1 MRGVTTLCLCIGLLA
16 ISAPSASFAG
26 SRAPQ
31 ALLDKATSADADLR
45 THPEKLKFRHHIQR
59 VIRRWNW
66 ARRASRKQPALHQAA
81 LRGEASAW
89 ALMAH
94 WSGRSDDRVQ
104 AEALAAKLMPVTDS
118 APAELAAVTKPAAVA
133 PVAAAP
139 AVVAPSIAA
148 QPVPVPNG
156 EAAKSASETSVASA
170 PTAKPE
176 PAVASVLAGPAPPA
190 TSVATDVDAPLA
202 ATGERSVLAGDLDV
216 APLAAPQV
224 SAEPSP
230 TQIAAEV
237 DNLAAGLRAALAAV
251 GGAHESHHAH
261 DALPPNNLADDV
273 PGIQDSAQWRSS
285 TRRAAKPRQ
294 VSLLSIR
301 RVIVDAGHGGKDP
314 GAVGPGG
321 VREADVNLSIARRLG
336 TILIEKYG
344 LQVIYTRSSDEF
356 VSLKAR
362 TQIANEHEADLF
374 ISVHANAHRNRKV
387 HGIETYYLN
396 TTSNRY
402 ARRLARR
409 ENLLSNDTRDQDLEP
424 GMGMQAQDVGSL
436 PEGKLGQDLRLILA
450 DLAMRSASVESK
462 RLAGYVQTAM
472 VSGLRRQ
479 KETVKD
485 LGVKHA
491 LFYVLLG
498 ARMPSVLVETG
509 FISHAKESLRLAD
522 GAYQQHVA
530 RSIARGVMRFA
541 AEREDVARRNKSKKA
556 SQVTVVA
563 SLPATNT
570 LN

>member
-1 MRGVTTLCLCIGLLA
+1 MAVRGATILCLCFS
-16 ISAPSASFAG
+16 ISLISVSSASFAG
-26 SRAPQ
+26 YRDPQ
-31 ALLDKATSADADLR
+31 TLLDKAASADQDLR
-45 THPEKLKFRHHIQR
+45 AHPEKLKFRHYIQR

-66 ARRASRKQPALHQAA
+66 AGRASKRQPELHRAA

-94 WSGRSDDRVQ
+94 WSGRNDDRVQ
-104 AEALAAKLMPVTDS
+104 ADKLAAKLASMPGLVVTS
-118 APAELAAVTKPAAVA
+118 AL
-133 PVAAAP
+133 
-139 AVVAPSIAA
+139 
-148 QPVPVPNG
+148 
-156 EAAKSASETSVASA
+156 
-170 PTAKPE
+170 
-176 PAVASVLAGPAPPA
+176 
-190 TSVATDVDAPLA
+190 TDKDAPLA
-202 ATGERSVLAGDLDV
+202 ASDEPSVLAGDSASLSKADV
-216 APLAAPQV
+216 VPEVIVEASSPEVVGPALATAVPEIVVAQV
-224 SAEPSP
+224 ASPEASVVEPSP
-230 TQIAAEV
+230 AQIVAEV
-237 DNLAAGLRAALAAV
+237 ESLAAGLRAALA
-251 GGAHESHHAH
+251 GIGAH
-261 DALPPNNLADDV
+261 DAAHEAASEVQEFVIEEPQ
-273 PGIQDSAQWRSS
+273 ITESAQWRAS

-294 VSLLSIR
+294 VSLLKIR

-321 VREADVNLSIARRLG
+321 VREADVNLSIAKRLG
-336 TILIEKYG
+336 AELSEKYG
-344 LQVIYTRSSDEF
+344 LEVIYTRSTDHF

-362 TQIANEHEADLF
+362 TQIANQHEADLF

-409 ENLLSNDTRDQDLEP
+409 ENLLATHSEDQGLEP
-424 GMGMQAQDVGSL
+424 GVGMQTEDVGSL

-450 DLAMRSASVESK
+450 DLAMRSAAVESK

-509 FISHAKESLRLAD
+509 FISHAQESLRLAD
-522 GAYQQHVA
+522 AAYQQHVA
-530 RSIARGVMRFA
+530 QSIARGVMRFA
-541 AEREDVARRNKSKKA
+541 AERADVARRNAPNKPSEGP
-556 SQVTVVA
+556 VVA
-563 SLPATNT
+563 SLPMTITVN
-570 LN
+570 